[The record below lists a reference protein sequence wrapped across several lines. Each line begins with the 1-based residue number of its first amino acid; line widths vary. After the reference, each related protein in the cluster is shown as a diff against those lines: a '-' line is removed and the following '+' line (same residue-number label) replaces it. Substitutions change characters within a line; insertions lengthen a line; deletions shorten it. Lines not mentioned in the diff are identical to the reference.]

1 MLGLKPPQLRGEIF
15 HSQDRHKPP
24 AQAKQV
30 IKSRYICTFTKEGTF
45 SLENHIG
52 IINYFNGICFESA
65 VCSFLGLFGPKLEPE
80 IV

>member
-30 IKSRYICTFTKEGTF
+30 IKSRYSCTFTKEGPS
-45 SLENHIG
+45 SLGNHIG
-52 IINYFNGICFESA
+52 IIHFSMESA
-65 VCSFLGLFGPKLEPE
+65 LKVLFAVFGGLFGPKLEPE